1 MMSESPVWQPPAIPP
16 LAHHLR
22 PALQARLDD
31 KTKPQGSLG
40 RIEDLALRLGLMQGT
55 VRPVLRQPIVL
66 IFAGDH
72 GFAADGVSP
81 FPPEVTAQVV
91 RTILNGRAGSAVLAR
106 QAGLKLKVV
115 DAGVA
120 VELEPHPD
128 LLPLKVR
135 PGTRNALHEP
145 ALTSAEVTLCLQRG
159 AAVVR
164 DLAASGCNAVLP
176 GEKGIGNSSAG
187 ALIYSALLG
196 LPLDDCIGIGAGH
209 RGAGL
214 AHKRAVLARV
224 QARHA
229 GVCDP
234 LGVLAA
240 FGGCEI
246 AMMAGAM
253 LEAASLRMLVMVDG
267 YIATAAALVAAR
279 LAPEVLDYA
288 VFAHLSGDG
297 PHRHAVEALGGRPLL
312 DLGLRLG
319 EATGAILA
327 WPLLRAAVAVLEE
340 MASFEEA
347 GVTGREV
354 VLG

>member
-1 MMSESPVWQPPAIPP
+1 MPASPTWQPPAIPP
-16 LAHHLR
+16 LAHHLVG
-22 PALQARLDD
+22 ALQARLDD

-40 RIEDLALRLGLMQGT
+40 RIEELALRLGLMQGT
-55 VRPVLRQPIVL
+55 VRPALHQPVVL

-72 GFAADGVSP
+72 GFAAEGISP
-81 FPPEVTAQVV
+81 FPAEVTAQVV
-91 RTILNGRAGSAVLAR
+91 RTILAGRAGSSVLAR
-106 QAGLKLKVV
+106 VAGLPLKVV

-120 VELEPHPD
+120 AELAPHPD
-128 LLPLKVR
+128 LYPLKVR
-135 PGTRNALHEP
+135 AGTRNALHEP
-145 ALTSAEVTLCLQRG
+145 ALTPGEVTLCLDRG

-164 DLAASGCNAVLP
+164 DLAAQGCNAVLP

-196 LPLDDCIGIGAGH
+196 LDLDDCVGIGAGH
-209 RGAGL
+209 HGAGL
-214 AHKRAVLARV
+214 AHKRTVLARV

-253 LEAASLRMLVMVDG
+253 LQAAALRMLVMVDG

-279 LAPEVLDYA
+279 LVPAMLDYA

-297 PHRHAVEALGGRPLL
+297 PHRHAVIALGGRPLL

-319 EATGAILA
+319 EATGAVLA
-327 WPLLRAAVAVLEE
+327 WPLLCAAVAVLDE
-340 MASFEEA
+340 MASFAEA
-347 GVTGREV
+347 GVSGRAV
-354 VLG
+354 ACG